1 MTQLISHIHTAFPFT
16 QSSAV
21 TPKVKS
27 HKETELT
34 LFYSRPT
41 PSTKRRLPLSVMT
54 QNEIFLC
61 LPGCPEL
68 PQISSTS
75 ATSIQLFQCSE
86 EFCFGHFFA
95 NTEVSESSS
104 SFTQVMLFSFPKCWH
119 HQTVSC
125 CTPPQHSVLT
135 STPVHKHL
143 HCLPDNPKSTS
154 QTLAGITAQ

>member
-1 MTQLISHIHTAFPFT
+1 
-16 QSSAV
+16 
-21 TPKVKS
+21 
-27 HKETELT
+27 
-34 LFYSRPT
+34 
-41 PSTKRRLPLSVMT
+41 MT

-61 LPGCPEL
+61 LPGCTEL

-75 ATSIQLFQCSE
+75 TTSIQLFQRSE

-104 SFTQVMLFSFPKCWH
+104 SLTQDMLFSFPKCWH

-125 CTPPQHSVLT
+125 CTPHQHRALT

-143 HCLPDNPKSTS
+143 HCLPGNPKSTS
-154 QTLAGITAQ
+154 QTLAGITAQCSHFTLPTISKRQKSFSFKRNLKNYYELIICIIN